1 MTINYCRFEQ
11 YADFSKF
18 FKAIL
23 FFGIALFYSCTN
35 NLETVNAIV
44 NLSNKPVIYA
54 KEVEI
59 VRTDSGE
66 IVLKGYA
73 KESSYYKNKDAP
85 YLEFNKG
92 FKVETFV
99 NYPIVESSITAD
111 YAKHFENKKMW
122 IAKTNVIAQNLKGE
136 MLNTELLY
144 WDENKHI
151 IYSDKFCKVT
161 TDDGILFGKNGFEAD
176 ENFSKWK
183 LKNTSGT
190 VNVKDE

>member
-23 FFGIALFYSCTN
+23 FLGIALFYSCTN

-151 IYSDKFCKVT
+151 IYSDKF
-161 TDDGILFGKNGFEAD
+161 
-176 ENFSKWK
+176 
-183 LKNTSGT
+183 
-190 VNVKDE
+190 